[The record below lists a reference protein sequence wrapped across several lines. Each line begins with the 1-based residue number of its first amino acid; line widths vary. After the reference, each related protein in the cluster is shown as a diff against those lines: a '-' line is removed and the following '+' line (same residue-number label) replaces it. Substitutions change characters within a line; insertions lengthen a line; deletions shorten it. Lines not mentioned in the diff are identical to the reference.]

1 MTEFLYV
8 QIYVQSAGSVNR
20 PANLGKQSLNSCPAI
35 LRPGGAAFVRFPA
48 VVSRNPGAFGRSGEF
63 MRIVR
68 AFVAL
73 ACLMAVAGCSSP
85 GQFQLTG
92 LNWGQDPPPPPP
104 GSGELTSSPASATSD
119 ITGSTPVVAGA
130 NPVAV
135 HDEL

>member
-1 MTEFLYV
+1 
-8 QIYVQSAGSVNR
+8 
-20 PANLGKQSLNSCPAI
+20 
-35 LRPGGAAFVRFPA
+35 
-48 VVSRNPGAFGRSGEF
+48 

-92 LNWGQDPPPPPP
+92 LNWGQDTPPPPP

-119 ITGSTPVVAGA
+119 ITGSTPRA
-130 NPVAV
+130 NDSIRPVTRTRTS
-135 HDEL
+135 H